1 MGADVSESLMR
12 TGLPII
18 TMNGIVAMATI
29 LLMIFYTLY
38 NFRSLGHTV
47 EKDIRRSS
55 MSVFYSSFALAFV
68 QVLLWSGIFTDK
80 NDCIWIVKINVIT
93 LHIAKMCLY
102 YLYTVRLDFTFRD
115 TDWKMPPILL
125 FFIRHD
131 GKTTLDT
138 NWGLYC
144 NIQLSSGV
152 IFVYGAVDLTI
163 TVYLMY
169 LFVTRLLKSFV
180 SPVLIL
186 CTRVYGVCC
195 GVSCLFCLASC
206 GSSSCFLLHDCFAF
220 FRDFIR

>member
-1 MGADVSESLMR
+1 
-12 TGLPII
+12 
-18 TMNGIVAMATI
+18 MNGIVAMATI

-115 TDWKMPPILL
+115 TDWEMPPILL
-125 FFIRHD
+125 FFIRVAIVLVFGIVAVIMIVETHD

-169 LFVTRLLKSFV
+169 LFVTRLLK
-180 SPVLIL
+180 VL
-186 CTRVYGVCC
+186 
-195 GVSCLFCLASC
+195 
-206 GSSSCFLLHDCFAF
+206 FLHG
-220 FRDFIR
+220 